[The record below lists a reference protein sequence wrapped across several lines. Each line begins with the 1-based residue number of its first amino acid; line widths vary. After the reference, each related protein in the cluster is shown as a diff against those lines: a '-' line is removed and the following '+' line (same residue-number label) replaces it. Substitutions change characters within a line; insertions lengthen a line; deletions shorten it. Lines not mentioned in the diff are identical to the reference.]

1 MSRLPIILAVDDEPP
16 VLASVT
22 RDLRKRYAKDYRILG
37 APSGAVALDTLQ
49 RLHDAGDPVALIICD
64 QRMPDLEGTA
74 LLARAAPLAPSA
86 KTVLLTAYADTQAAI
101 DAINEVG
108 LDHYLL
114 KPWDP
119 PEERLYPVL
128 DDLLA
133 DWRRSTYLPWDGI
146 RVYGAAWSARAHEI
160 RTFLARQRIPFRYID
175 VDLETPPPGVR
186 VPTVQMPDGELIV
199 DPDPEALA
207 ARVGLRTEA
216 DHAAYDLV
224 VIGAGPAGLAAAV
237 YAAAEG
243 LHCLVIE
250 KGEVGGLA
258 STSPRIENYL
268 GFPSGIAGA
277 DLTRRAHDQANRLG
291 AEILSM
297 HEVKRIRVAE
307 PYRIIE
313 LTDGTELTASAVV
326 IATGAQF
333 RTLPATGAEQ
343 FHGVGVFYACTHSD
357 LPHFVGKRVHVIG
370 GGNSAAQ
377 AALLLSRTAAQVTML
392 VRGAPAIA
400 SQYLL
405 DAIEANPKVELRLNA
420 EVSETRGSDR
430 LDALV
435 IDGAVEPSD
444 GLFVFVGVRPSS
456 ELVADL
462 CLRNDR
468 GFLLTGP
475 QLGGRPKGWPLD
487 RDPLLLETSTPGI
500 FAAGDVRQGTI
511 GRVAWAAAEGGA
523 CVTMVLEYLR
533 GWKTGSRGA
542 AES

>member
-1 MSRLPIILAVDDEPP
+1 MSRLPIILAVDDEAP
-16 VLASVT
+16 VLAAVT
-22 RDLRKRYAKDYRILG
+22 RDLRRRYAKDYRVLG
-37 APSGAVALDTLQ
+37 AGSAAAALDTLAT
-49 RLHDAGDPVALIICD
+49 LHDAGEPVALIVCD
-64 QRMPDLEGTA
+64 QRMPELEGTA
-74 LLARAAPLAPSA
+74 MLARAAPLAPHA
-86 KTVLLTAYADTQAAI
+86 KKVLLTAYADTQAAI
-101 DAINEVG
+101 DAINRVG

-128 DDLLA
+128 DDLLR

-160 RTFLARQRIPFRYID
+160 RTFLARQRIPFHYVD
-175 VDLETPPPGVR
+175 VDVERLDDVQ
-186 VPTVQMPDGELIV
+186 VPTVRMPDGTQLVQPELA
-199 DPDPEALA
+199 ALA
-207 ARVGLRTEA
+207 AQVGLNVDAEH
-216 DHAAYDLV
+216 DHYDLV
-224 VIGAGPAGLAAAV
+224 VIGAGPAGLAASV

-250 KGEVGGLA
+250 RGEVGGLA

-297 HEVKRIRVAE
+297 REVKRIRVAE

-313 LTDGTELTASAVV
+313 LADGHELTASAVL
-326 IATGAQF
+326 IATGARF
-333 RTLPATGAEQ
+333 RTLPAKDAAK
-343 FHGVGVFYACTHSD
+343 FHGTGIFYACTHAD
-357 LPHFVGKRVHVIG
+357 LPHFAGKTVHVIG

-377 AALLLSRTAAQVTML
+377 AALLLARTAAKVSML

-405 DAIEANPKVELRLNA
+405 DAIAAEPKVELRLNT
-420 EVSETRGSDR
+420 EVSEARGDDQ
-430 LDALV
+430 LEALV
-435 IDGAVEPSD
+435 IDGEVERSD

-475 QLGGRPKGWPLD
+475 QLGGRPAGWPLD
-487 RDPLLLETSTPGI
+487 RDPLLLECSVPGI

>member
-1 MSRLPIILAVDDEPP
+1 VTRLPIILAVDDEAP
-16 VLASVT
+16 VLASVL
-22 RDLRKRYAKDYRILG
+22 RDLRKRYARDYRILG
-37 APSGAVALDTLQ
+37 APSGAAAVDTLQ
-49 RLHDAGDPVALIICD
+49 RLHDAGDPVALILSD

-74 LLARAAPLAPSA
+74 LLERAASLAPSA

-101 DAINEVG
+101 DAINRVG

-119 PEERLYPVL
+119 PEDRLYPVL
-128 DDLLA
+128 DDLLR
-133 DWRRSTYLPWDGI
+133 DWRGSTYLPWDGI
-146 RVYGAAWSARAHEI
+146 RVYGATWSARAHEI
-160 RTFLARQRIPFRYID
+160 RTFLARQRIPFHYVD
-175 VDLETPPPGVR
+175 VDVDAAPPGVR
-186 VPTVQMPDGELIV
+186 VPTVQMPDGELVV
-199 DPDPEALA
+199 DPDPETLA
-207 ARVGLRTEA
+207 NRVGLRTEA
-216 DHAAYDLV
+216 DHAHYDLV

-237 YAAAEG
+237 YSAAEG

-297 HEVKRIRVAE
+297 HEVKRIRIAD

-313 LTDGTELTASAVV
+313 LTDGTELTASAVL

-333 RTLPATGAEQ
+333 RALPATDAAR

-357 LPHFVGKRVHVIG
+357 LPHFAGKQVHVIG
-370 GGNSAAQ
+370 GGNAAAQ
-377 AALLLSRTAAQVTML
+377 AALLLARTAAKVSML
-392 VRGAPAIA
+392 VRGAPPIA

-405 DAIEANPKVELRLNA
+405 DAIAANPKVELRTNV
-420 EVSETRGSDR
+420 EVTEARGDDQ

-435 IDGAVEPSD
+435 INGEVEPTD

-456 ELVADL
+456 DLVADL

-523 CVTMVLEYLR
+523 TVTMVLEYLR